1 MSASER
7 EDLPVPFDREIH
19 RPAQLGFERARNRR
33 VFINAVGEGVQS
45 FTKAVLDGLFR

>member
-7 EDLPVPFDREIH
+7 EDLPVPFDPEIH

-33 VFINAVGEGVQS
+33 VLINALADGVRS
-45 FTKAVLDGLFR
+45 VTKAVLDGLFR